1 MSTNKF
7 FFWFWVIYLPT
18 CILFYDRMWQTI
30 DEAMT
35 VVLFLFTIT
44 KVYGKKM
51 DSIGKEILWY
61 IVLMIFYVA
70 YSIVLKINVQE
81 AIFYDLQ
88 QQVRPY
94 IVFFCSY
101 LIVPEFTE
109 KQKKRLI
116 RWFIICDVVYVG
128 SFFIGFRISK
138 YGLSTPM
145 IGQAALLTASMYLL
159 FKENTRKNVIKAIA
173 ILSIGLLSLKS
184 KFFGEFIV
192 FIALFYFLKSRLKPN
207 LKTII
212 SVIALTG
219 AIVYFTW
226 EKFNAYYIEGMDETT
241 STSNRMARPESFKTA
256 STIIFNDYIPFG
268 SGLASFGTN
277 AAAKYYSPLYY
288 KYHLDSIWGLYPEN
302 PMFLADAFY
311 PTLAQYGLVGLF
323 FFLWFWI
330 RRYQQALHHKEFRAY
345 KVAMMMIFAL
355 FLESMA
361 DTSYLSGKG
370 MGYFML
376 LAMAI
381 KGSYVNKKKVILINN
396 DSEKPLSDSPEG
408 KGMNEN
414 GDPSPAPPRGRV

>member
-1 MSTNKF
+1 
-7 FFWFWVIYLPT
+7 
-18 CILFYDRMWQTI
+18 MWQSI
-30 DEAMT
+30 DEVMT

-70 YSIVLKINVQE
+70 YSLILKKNVQE

-88 QQVRPY
+88 QQIKPY

-101 LIVPEFTE
+101 LIAPKFTE

-116 RWFIICDVVYVG
+116 QWFLVCIFAYLVSFVV
-128 SFFIGFRISK
+128 GFSVSK
-138 YGLSTPM
+138 YGLNTPM

-159 FKENTRKNVIKAIA
+159 FKKNTRKNVIRGIA
-173 ILSIGLLSLKS
+173 ILSIGLLSMKS
-184 KFFGEFIV
+184 KFFGEFLV
-192 FIALFYFLKSRLKPN
+192 FIALFYFLRARLKPN
-207 LKTII
+207 LKTIV
-212 SVIALTG
+212 SVLVLTS

-226 EKFNAYYIEGMDETT
+226 EKFNFYYIEGMDV
-241 STSNRMARPESFKTA
+241 SSARMARPESFKTA
-256 STIIFNDYIPFG
+256 GAIIFSDYIPFG
-268 SGLASFGTN
+268 SGLASFGTT
-277 AAAKYYSPLYY
+277 AAARYYSPIYY
-288 KYHLDSIWGLYPEN
+288 EYHLDNIWGLYPEN

-311 PTLAQYGLVGLF
+311 PTLAQYGLVGVF

-330 RRYQQALHHKEFRAY
+330 RRYRQAVFHKDFRSY

-355 FLESMA
+355 FLENMA

-381 KGSYVNKKKVILINN
+381 KTYDINN
-396 DSEKPLSDSPEG
+396 TKSLPNIVPNKDKVKETPEEDDQSL
-408 KGMNEN
+408 KINN
-414 GDPSPAPPRGRV
+414 

>member
-7 FFWFWVIYLPT
+7 FFWFWAIYLPT

-35 VVLFLFTIT
+35 VVLLLYTVM
-44 KVYGKKM
+44 KVYGRNM

-61 IVLMIFYVA
+61 IALMIFYVA
-70 YSIVLKINVQE
+70 YSIVLKVNVQE
-81 AIFYDLQ
+81 AVFYDLQ

-94 IVFFCSY
+94 VVFFCSY
-101 LIVPEFTE
+101 LLAPQFTE

-116 RWFIICDVVYVG
+116 RWFLICI
-128 SFFIGFRISK
+128 SFYLLSFVIGFRVTK

-145 IGQAALLTASMYLL
+145 IAQAALLTASMYLL
-159 FKENTRKNVIKAIA
+159 FKENTRKNVIRGIA
-173 ILSIGLLSLKS
+173 ILSIGLLSMKS
-184 KFFGEFIV
+184 KFFGEYVV
-192 FIALFYFLKSRLKPN
+192 FIGLFYFLKSRLKPN
-207 LKTII
+207 LKTIV
-212 SVIALTG
+212 SVLALTC
-219 AIVYFTW
+219 AVVYFTW
-226 EKFNAYYIEGMDETT
+226 EKVDAYYVTGMAEEVQ
-241 STSNRMARPESFKTA
+241 SSERKARPESFKTA
-256 STIIFNDYIPFG
+256 GTIIFSDYIPFG

-277 AAAKYYSPLYY
+277 AAAKFYSPLYY
-288 KYHLDSIWGLYPEN
+288 KYNLSNIWGLYPEN

-311 PTLAQYGLVGLF
+311 PVLAQYGMVGLF

-330 RRYQQALHHKEFRAY
+330 RRYKQALRHKEFRAY

-355 FLESMA
+355 FLENMA

-396 DSEKPLSDSPEG
+396 DKLNDDDNDDEKQ
-408 KGMNEN
+408 
-414 GDPSPAPPRGRV
+414 R

>member
-18 CILFYDRMWQTI
+18 CILFYDRMWKTI

-61 IVLMIFYVA
+61 VALMIFYVA

-81 AIFYDLQ
+81 AVFYDLQ

-94 IVFFCSY
+94 VVFFCSY
-101 LIVPEFTE
+101 LLAPQFTE

-116 RWFIICDVVYVG
+116 RWFLLCI
-128 SFFIGFRISK
+128 SFYLVSFIIGFRVSK
-138 YGLSTPM
+138 FGLSTPM

-159 FKENTRKNVIKAIA
+159 FKENTRKNVIRGIA
-173 ILSIGLLSLKS
+173 ILSIGLLSMKS

-207 LKTII
+207 LKTIF

-226 EKFNAYYIEGMDETT
+226 EKFNVYYVEGMTEQV
-241 STSNRMARPESFKTA
+241 SNEERKARPESFKVA
-256 STIIFNDYIPFG
+256 RTIIFSDYIPFG

-277 AAAKYYSPLYY
+277 AAARYYSPLYF
-288 KYHLDSIWGLYPEN
+288 KYHLDTVWGLYPEN
-302 PMFLADAFY
+302 PTFLADAFY
-311 PTLAQYGLVGLF
+311 PAMAQYGLVGLF

-330 RRYQQALHHKEFRAY
+330 RRYKQALHHKEFRAY

-355 FLESMA
+355 FLENMA

-381 KGSYVNKKKVILINN
+381 RGSYVTKKRMIVLN
-396 DSEKPLSDSPEG
+396 DNVEHNDNDDENEKQ
-408 KGMNEN
+408 
-414 GDPSPAPPRGRV
+414 R

>member
-35 VVLFLFTIT
+35 VILLIFTFM
-44 KVYGKKM
+44 KMWGKKT

-61 IVLMIFYVA
+61 ITLMIFYVA

-81 AIFYDLQ
+81 AVFYDLQ

-94 IVFFCSY
+94 VVFFCSY
-101 LIVPEFTE
+101 LLAPTFTE
-109 KQKKRLI
+109 KQKKKLI
-116 RWFIICDVVYVG
+116 KWFMICI
-128 SFFIGFRISK
+128 SFYLVSFIIGFRVSR

-145 IGQAALLTASMYLL
+145 IGQATLITASMYLL
-159 FKENTRKNVIKAIA
+159 FKENTRKNVFRGIL
-173 ILSIGLLSLKS
+173 ILSIGLLSMKS
-184 KFFGEFIV
+184 KFFGEYIIFIG
-192 FIALFYFLKSRLKPN
+192 LFYFLRSRLKPN
-207 LKTII
+207 LKTIV
-212 SVIALTG
+212 SVIALVS
-219 AIVYFTW
+219 AIVFFTW
-226 EKFNAYYIEGMDETT
+226 EKFDAYYVTGMSEEVK
-241 STSNRMARPESFKTA
+241 SSERKARPESFKTA
-256 STIIFNDYIPFG
+256 GTIIFSDYIPFG

-288 KYHLDSIWGLYPEN
+288 KYNLDNIWGLYPEN

-311 PTLAQYGLVGLF
+311 PTLAQYGMVGLF

-330 RRYQQALHHKEFRAY
+330 RRYKQALHHKEFQAY
-345 KVAMMMIFAL
+345 KVAMMMMFAL
-355 FLESMA
+355 FLENMA

-381 KGSYVNKKKVILINN
+381 KGSYVSKKNVVLINN
-396 DSEKPLSDSPEG
+396 DNEKTFSDSPEG
-408 KGMNEN
+408 KGIDEN
-414 GDPSPAPPRGRV
+414 VK

>member
-18 CILFYDRMWQTI
+18 CILFYDRMWKTI

-61 IVLMIFYVA
+61 IGLMVFYVA

-81 AIFYDLQ
+81 AVFYDLQ

-94 IVFFCSY
+94 VVFFCSY
-101 LIVPEFTE
+101 LLAPDFTE

-116 RWFIICDVVYVG
+116 RWFLLCDIAYVI
-128 SFFIGFRISK
+128 SFFAGFSISK
-138 YGLSTPM
+138 YGIRTPM
-145 IGQAALLTASMYLL
+145 IGQATLLTASMYLL
-159 FKENTRKNVIKAIA
+159 FKENTRKNVVKGIM
-173 ILSIGLLSLKS
+173 ILSIGLISLKS
-184 KFFGEFIV
+184 KFYGEYVV
-192 FIALFYFLKSRLKPN
+192 FVALFYFLRSRLKPN
-207 LKTII
+207 LKTIV
-212 SVIALTG
+212 SVLALTS

-226 EKFNAYYIEGMDETT
+226 EKFNVYYVEGFTEEVKT
-241 STSNRMARPESFKTA
+241 SEKKARPESFKTA
-256 STIIFNDYIPFG
+256 RIIIFNDYIPFG

-277 AAAKYYSPLYY
+277 AAARYYSPLYY
-288 KYHLDSIWGLYPEN
+288 KYNLSNIWGLYPEN

-330 RRYQQALHHKEFRAY
+330 RRYKQAVNHKDFRAY

-355 FLESMA
+355 FLENMA

-381 KGSYVNKKKVILINN
+381 KGSYVSKKKVRGIVVNEDAKSTESMVTVEDAEVVEIKENN
-396 DSEKPLSDSPEG
+396 SK
-408 KGMNEN
+408 
-414 GDPSPAPPRGRV
+414 R

>member
-7 FFWFWVIYLPT
+7 FYWLWILYLPT
-18 CILFYDRMWQTI
+18 CILFYDRLWQTM

-35 VVLFLFTIT
+35 VILFLFTVT

-70 YSIVLKINVQE
+70 YSIILKVNVQE
-81 AIFYDLQ
+81 AVFYDLQ

-94 IVFFCSY
+94 VVFFCSY
-101 LIVPEFTE
+101 LIAPQFSE
-109 KQKKRLI
+109 KQKRNLI
-116 RWFIICDVVYVG
+116 KWFLVCDLLYVVSNFV
-128 SFFIGFRISK
+128 GFRVSR
-138 YGLSTPM
+138 YGLTSPI

-159 FKENTRKNVIKAIA
+159 FKENTKKNVVRGIA
-173 ILSIGLLSLKS
+173 ILSIGLLSMKS
-184 KFFGEFIV
+184 KFFGEYVV
-192 FIALFYFLKSRLKPN
+192 FIALFYFLRSRLKPN
-207 LKTII
+207 LKTIV
-212 SVIALTG
+212 SVVALTS

-226 EKFNAYYIEGMDETT
+226 EKFNVYYIEGMEENTT
-241 STSNRMARPESFKTA
+241 RRMARPESFKTA
-256 STIIFNDYIPFG
+256 RTIIFHDYIPFG

-288 KYHLDSIWGLYPEN
+288 KYGLDDIWGLYPEN

-330 RRYQQALHHKEFRAY
+330 RRYKQALHHKEFRAY

-355 FLESMA
+355 FLENMA

-381 KGSYVNKKKVILINN
+381 RGSYVSKKKVRGIVVNE
-396 DSEKPLSDSPEG
+396 DAKSTEGVVTVEDAEVVEEK
-408 KGMNEN
+408 
-414 GDPSPAPPRGRV
+414 

>member
-30 DEAMT
+30 DEVMT

-61 IVLMIFYVA
+61 IALMLFYVA
-70 YSIVLKINVQE
+70 YSIVLKVNVQE
-81 AIFYDLQ
+81 AVFYDLQ

-94 IVFFCSY
+94 VVFFCSY
-101 LIVPEFTE
+101 LLAPQFTE

-116 RWFIICDVVYVG
+116 RWSLVCIFLFVF
-128 SFFIGFRISK
+128 SFYMGL
-138 YGLSTPM
+138 GLSRYRLETPV
-145 IGQAALLTASMYLL
+145 IGQASLLAASMFLL
-159 FKENTRKNVIKAIA
+159 FKENTRKNVIRGILIA
-173 ILSIGLLSLKS
+173 SIGLLSLKS
-184 KFFGEFIV
+184 KFYGEYVV

-207 LKTII
+207 LKTIV
-212 SVIALTG
+212 SVIALVS

-226 EKFNAYYIEGMDETT
+226 EKVDTYYVTGITEEVKT
-241 STSNRMARPESFKTA
+241 SEKKARPESFKTA
-256 STIIFNDYIPFG
+256 RTIIFSDYVPFG

-277 AAAKYYSPLYY
+277 AAAVYYSPLYY
-288 KYHLDSIWGLYPEN
+288 KYNLDNIWGLYPDN

-355 FLESMA
+355 FLESTA

-381 KGSYVNKKKVILINN
+381 KGSYVSKKKVILINN
-396 DSEKPLSDSPEG
+396 DDEKPLSNSPEG
-408 KGMNEN
+408 KRINEN
-414 GDPSPAPPRGRV
+414 ENYNGNEA

>member
-18 CILFYDRMWQTI
+18 CILFYDRMWKSI

-44 KVYGKKM
+44 KIYGKKM

-61 IVLMIFYVA
+61 IGLMIFYVA

-81 AIFYDLQ
+81 AVFYDLQ
-88 QQVRPY
+88 QQIRPY
-94 IVFFCSY
+94 VVFFCSY

-128 SFFIGFRISK
+128 SFFIGFKISK

-145 IGQAALLTASMYLL
+145 IGQATLLTASMYLL
-159 FKENTRKNVIKAIA
+159 FKENTRKNVVRGIA
-173 ILSIGLLSLKS
+173 ILSIGLLSMKS
-184 KFFGEFIV
+184 KFFGEYVV

-207 LKTII
+207 LKTIV
-212 SVIALTG
+212 SVIALVS

-226 EKFNAYYIEGMDETT
+226 EKFDTYYVTGMTEEVKT
-241 STSNRMARPESFKTA
+241 SEKKARPESFKTA
-256 STIIFNDYIPFG
+256 RTIIFSDYIPFG

-288 KYHLDSIWGLYPEN
+288 QYNLNTIWGLYPEN

-311 PTLAQYGLVGLF
+311 PTLAQYGMVGLF

-330 RRYQQALHHKEFRAY
+330 RRYKQALHHKEFRAY

-355 FLESMA
+355 FLENMA

-381 KGSYVNKKKVILINN
+381 KGSYVSKKEVRGIVVNEDARNTESVVTVENAEAVEVKQNY
-396 DSEKPLSDSPEG
+396 S
-408 KGMNEN
+408 KG
-414 GDPSPAPPRGRV
+414 

>member
-7 FFWFWVIYLPT
+7 FFWYLAIYLPT
-18 CILFYDRMWQTI
+18 CILFYHRLWNSI
-30 DEAMT
+30 DEMMT

-44 KVYGKKM
+44 KIYGKKM

-61 IVLMIFYVA
+61 IGLMIFYVA

-94 IVFFCSY
+94 VVFFCSY
-101 LIVPEFTE
+101 LLAPQFTE

-116 RWFIICDVVYVG
+116 KWSLFCILLYLVSFVV
-128 SFFIGFRISK
+128 GFQVNR
-138 YGLSTPM
+138 YGLSTPI

-159 FKENTRKNVIKAIA
+159 FKENTRKNVIRGIL

-184 KFFGEFIV
+184 KFYGEYVV
-192 FIALFYFLKSRLKPN
+192 FVALFYFLRSRLKPN
-207 LKTII
+207 LKTIV
-212 SVIALTG
+212 SVIVLVSS
-219 AIVYFTW
+219 IVYLTW
-226 EKFNAYYIEGMDETT
+226 EKFNAYYVEGMEDT
-241 STSNRMARPESFKTA
+241 TSNRMARPESFKTA
-256 STIIFNDYIPFG
+256 RTIIFSDYIPFG

-288 KYHLDSIWGLYPEN
+288 KYGLDNIWGLYPEN

-311 PTLAQYGLVGLF
+311 PTLAQYGIVGVF

-330 RRYQQALHHKEFRAY
+330 RRYKQALHHKEFRAY

-355 FLESMA
+355 FLESTA

-376 LAMAI
+376 LAMALRFDPSNRKTRRI
-381 KGSYVNKKKVILINN
+381 ENKI
-396 DSEKPLSDSPEG
+396 S
-408 KGMNEN
+408 NEN
-414 GDPSPAPPRGRV
+414 KEAEGILKD

>member
-7 FFWFWVIYLPT
+7 FFWFWVIYLPC
-18 CILFYDRMWQTI
+18 CILFYDRMWKTI

-61 IVLMIFYVA
+61 IGLMIFYVA
-70 YSIVLKINVQE
+70 YSIVLKVNVQE
-81 AIFYDLQ
+81 AVFYDLQ

-94 IVFFCSY
+94 VVFFCSY
-101 LIVPEFTE
+101 LLAPQFTE

-116 RWFIICDVVYVG
+116 RWFLFCIILYVG
-128 SFFIGFRISK
+128 TYFIGFRVSR
-138 YGLSTPM
+138 YGIKTPI
-145 IGQAALLTASMYLL
+145 IGQATLLAASMYLL
-159 FKENTRKNVIKAIA
+159 FKENTRKNVVRGIL
-173 ILSIGLLSLKS
+173 ILSIGLLSMKS
-184 KFFGEFIV
+184 KFYGEYIV
-192 FIALFYFLKSRLKPN
+192 FVALFYFLKSRLKPN
-207 LKTII
+207 FKTIL
-212 SVIALTG
+212 SVIALTST
-219 AIVYFTW
+219 IVYFTW
-226 EKFNAYYIEGMDETT
+226 EKFDTYYATGLTEEVKN
-241 STSNRMARPESFKTA
+241 SEKKARPESFKTA
-256 STIIFNDYIPFG
+256 RTIIFNDYIPFG

-311 PTLAQYGLVGLF
+311 PTMAQYGLVGLF

-381 KGSYVNKKKVILINN
+381 KGSYVNKEKVILISKDDVKGN
-396 DSEKPLSDSPEG
+396 DDDNDDDKE
-408 KGMNEN
+408 
-414 GDPSPAPPRGRV
+414 R

>member
-1 MSTNKF
+1 MKTSTF
-7 FFWFWVIYLPT
+7 FYWFWIIYLPT
-18 CILFYDRMWQTI
+18 CILFYDRMWQSI
-30 DEAMT
+30 DETMT
-35 VVLFLFTIT
+35 VILFLFTVI

-61 IVLMIFYVA
+61 IVLMVFYVA
-70 YSIVLKINVQE
+70 YSIILKVNVQE
-81 AIFYDLQ
+81 AVFYDLQ
-88 QQVRPY
+88 QQIRPY
-94 IVFFCSY
+94 VVFFCSY
-101 LIVPEFTE
+101 LIAPQFTE

-116 RWFIICDVVYVG
+116 KWFLICDIFYVI
-128 SFFIGFRISK
+128 SFFIGFRVSVF
-138 YGLSTPM
+138 GLRTPM
-145 IGQAALLTASMYLL
+145 IGQATLLTASMYLL
-159 FKENTRKNVIKAIA
+159 FKENTRKNIVKGII
-173 ILSIGLLSLKS
+173 ILSIGLLSFKS
-184 KFFGEFIV
+184 KFVGEYVV

-212 SVIALTG
+212 SVIALVST
-219 AIVYFTW
+219 IVYFTW
-226 EKFNAYYIEGMDETT
+226 EKFNAYYIEGMEET
-241 STSNRMARPESFKTA
+241 TSNRMARPESYKTA
-256 STIIFNDYIPFG
+256 RTIIFSDYIPFG

-288 KYHLDSIWGLYPEN
+288 KYGLDNIWGLYPEN

-330 RRYQQALHHKEFRAY
+330 RRYKQALHHKEFRAY

-355 FLESMA
+355 FLENMA

-381 KGSYVNKKKVILINN
+381 RGSYVTKKRMIVLN
-396 DSEKPLSDSPEG
+396 DNDDEKPLSNSPEG
-408 KGMNEN
+408 KGVNEN
-414 GDPSPAPPRGRV
+414 ENDNDDIK

>member
-7 FFWFWVIYLPT
+7 FFWFWIIYLPT

-51 DSIGKEILWY
+51 DSIGYEILWY
-61 IVLMIFYVA
+61 IGLMIFYIA
-70 YSIVLKINVQE
+70 YSLVLKINVQA
-81 AIFYDLQ
+81 AIFYDVQ

-94 IVFFCSY
+94 VVFFCSY

-116 RWFIICDVVYVG
+116 RWFIICDVVYVV
-128 SFFIGFRISK
+128 SFFVGFRISK

-159 FKENTRKNVIKAIA
+159 FKENTRKNVIRGIA
-173 ILSIGLLSLKS
+173 ILSIGLLSMKS
-184 KFFGEFIV
+184 KFYGEYVV
-192 FIALFYFLKSRLKPN
+192 FVALFYFLKSRLRPN

-219 AIVYFTW
+219 VIVYFTW
-226 EKFNAYYIEGMDETT
+226 EKFDVYYVTGMSEEVKSSD
-241 STSNRMARPESFKTA
+241 RKARPESFKTA
-256 STIIFNDYIPFG
+256 GTIIFSDYIPFG
-268 SGLASFGTN
+268 SGLSSFGTN

-288 KYHLDSIWGLYPEN
+288 KYGLSDIWGLYPEN

-311 PTLAQYGLVGLF
+311 PTMAQYGLVGLF

-330 RRYQQALHHKEFRAY
+330 RRYKQALHHKEFRAY

-355 FLESMA
+355 FLENMA

-376 LAMAI
+376 LAMALR
-381 KGSYVNKKKVILINN
+381 GSYVTKKRMIVLN
-396 DSEKPLSDSPEG
+396 DNVEHNDNDDENEKQ
-408 KGMNEN
+408 
-414 GDPSPAPPRGRV
+414 R

>member
-70 YSIVLKINVQE
+70 YSIVLKVNVQE
-81 AIFYDLQ
+81 AVFYDLQ

-94 IVFFCSY
+94 VVFFCSY
-101 LIVPEFTE
+101 LIAPQFSE

-116 RWFIICDVVYVG
+116 KWFIICIFLYLT
-128 SFFIGFRISK
+128 SFIIGFRASK
-138 YGLSTPM
+138 FGLSTPM
-145 IGQAALLTASMYLL
+145 IGQAALLTAAMYLL
-159 FKENTRKNVIKAIA
+159 FKENTRKNVIRGIL
-173 ILSIGLLSLKS
+173 ILSLGLLSMKS
-184 KFFGEFIV
+184 KFFGEYIV
-192 FIALFYFLKSRLKPN
+192 FIGLFYFLKSRLKPN
-207 LKTII
+207 LKTIV
-212 SVIALTG
+212 SVIALTS

-226 EKFNAYYIEGMDETT
+226 EKFDAYYVTGMSDEVNA
-241 STSNRMARPESFKTA
+241 SERKARPESFKTA
-256 STIIFNDYIPFG
+256 RTIIFSDYIPFG

-288 KYHLDSIWGLYPEN
+288 KYNLDSIWGLYPEN

-311 PTLAQYGLVGLF
+311 PTMAQYGLVGLF

-330 RRYQQALHHKEFRAY
+330 RRYKQALHHKEFRAY

-381 KGSYVNKKKVILINN
+381 KGSYVNKKKVILISN
-396 DSEKPLSDSPEG
+396 DNDDEKPLSDSPEG
-408 KGMNEN
+408 KGVNEN
-414 GDPSPAPPRGRV
+414 EK

>member
-35 VVLFLFTIT
+35 VILLIFTFM
-44 KVYGKKM
+44 KMWGKKT

-61 IVLMIFYVA
+61 ITLMIFYVA

-81 AIFYDLQ
+81 AVFYDLQ

-94 IVFFCSY
+94 VVFFCSY
-101 LIVPEFTE
+101 LLAPTFTE
-109 KQKKRLI
+109 KQKKKLI
-116 RWFIICDVVYVG
+116 KWFMICI
-128 SFFIGFRISK
+128 SFYLVSFIIGFRVSR

-145 IGQAALLTASMYLL
+145 IGQATLITASMYLL
-159 FKENTRKNVIKAIA
+159 FKENTRKNVFRGIL
-173 ILSIGLLSLKS
+173 ILSIGLLSMKS
-184 KFFGEFIV
+184 KFFGEYIIFIG
-192 FIALFYFLKSRLKPN
+192 LFYFLRSRLKPN
-207 LKTII
+207 LKTIV
-212 SVIALTG
+212 SVIALVS
-219 AIVYFTW
+219 AIVFFTW
-226 EKFNAYYIEGMDETT
+226 EKFDAYYVTGMSEEIK
-241 STSNRMARPESFKTA
+241 SSERKARPESFKTA
-256 STIIFNDYIPFG
+256 GTIIFSDYIPFG

-288 KYHLDSIWGLYPEN
+288 KYNLDNIWGLYPEN

-311 PTLAQYGLVGLF
+311 PTLAQYGMVGLF

-330 RRYQQALHHKEFRAY
+330 RRYKQALHHKEFQAY
-345 KVAMMMIFAL
+345 KVAMMMMFAL
-355 FLESMA
+355 FLENMA

-381 KGSYVNKKKVILINN
+381 KGSYVSKKNVVLINN
-396 DSEKPLSDSPEG
+396 DNEKTFSDSPEG
-408 KGMNEN
+408 KGIDEN
-414 GDPSPAPPRGRV
+414 VK

>member
-7 FFWFWVIYLPT
+7 FFWFWVVYLPA

-35 VVLFLFTIT
+35 VVLFLFTVM
-44 KVYGKKM
+44 KVYGKRI

-61 IVLMIFYVA
+61 IVLMVFYVA

-81 AIFYDLQ
+81 AVFYDLQ

-94 IVFFCSY
+94 VVFFCSY
-101 LIVPEFTE
+101 LIAPQFTE

-116 RWFIICDVVYVG
+116 RWFVFCIFLYLT
-128 SFFIGFRISK
+128 SFIIGFRVSK
-138 YGLSTPM
+138 FGLSTPM
-145 IGQAALLTASMYLL
+145 IGQAALLTAAMYLL
-159 FKENTRKNVIKAIA
+159 FKDNTRKNVLRGIL
-173 ILSIGLLSLKS
+173 ILSLGLLSMKS
-184 KFFGEFIV
+184 KFFGEYIV
-192 FIALFYFLKSRLKPN
+192 FIGLFYFLRSRLKPN
-207 LKTII
+207 LKTILSI
-212 SVIALTG
+212 LALTS

-226 EKFNAYYIEGMDETT
+226 EKFDAYYVTGMTEEVK
-241 STSNRMARPESFKTA
+241 SSERKARPESFKTA
-256 STIIFNDYIPFG
+256 GTIIFSDYIPLG

-288 KYHLDSIWGLYPEN
+288 KYHLDNIWGLYPEN

-330 RRYQQALHHKEFRAY
+330 RRYKQALHHKEFRAY

-355 FLESMA
+355 FLENMA

-381 KGSYVNKKKVILINN
+381 KGSYVNKKKVILISN
-396 DSEKPLSDSPEG
+396 DKLNDDDNDNDDGKPLSNSPEG
-408 KGMNEN
+408 KGISEN
-414 GDPSPAPPRGRV
+414 GE

>member
-7 FFWFWVIYLPT
+7 FFWFWAVYLPV
-18 CILFYDRMWQTI
+18 CILFYERLWHTI
-30 DEAMT
+30 DELMT
-35 VVLFLFTIT
+35 VILFLFTIT

-51 DSIGKEILWY
+51 DAIGKEILWY
-61 IVLMIFYVA
+61 IALMIFYVA

-81 AIFYDLQ
+81 AVFYDLQ

-101 LIVPEFTE
+101 LLAPKFTE
-109 KQKKRLI
+109 KQKKHLI
-116 RWFIICDVVYVG
+116 RWLLICDISYVILY
-128 SFFIGFRISK
+128 FVGFNISQF
-138 YGLSTPM
+138 GIATPK
-145 IGQAALLTASMYLL
+145 IGQATLLTASMYLL
-159 FKENTRKNVIKAIA
+159 FKENTTKNVIRGIL
-173 ILSIGLLSLKS
+173 ILSIGLISMKS
-184 KFFGEFIV
+184 KFYGEYVV

-212 SVIALTG
+212 SVGALVS
-219 AIVYFTW
+219 AIVFFTW
-226 EKFNAYYIEGMDETT
+226 EKFNAYYIEGMNNTT
-241 STSNRMARPESFKTA
+241 TNRMARPESFKTA
-256 STIIFNDYIPFG
+256 GTIIFSDYIPFG

-277 AAAKYYSPLYY
+277 AAAVYYSPLYY
-288 KYHLDSIWGLYPEN
+288 KYNLDNIWGLYPEN

-330 RRYQQALHHKEFRAY
+330 RRYKQALHHKEFRAY

-355 FLESMA
+355 FLENMA

-381 KGSYVNKKKVILINN
+381 KGSYVNKKKVNEVIVNDNEKSLEESEAINK
-396 DSEKPLSDSPEG
+396 D
-408 KGMNEN
+408 
-414 GDPSPAPPRGRV
+414 

>member
-35 VVLFLFTIT
+35 VILLIFTFM
-44 KVYGKKM
+44 KMWGKKT

-61 IVLMIFYVA
+61 IILMIFYVA

-81 AIFYDLQ
+81 AVFYDLQ

-94 IVFFCSY
+94 VVFFCSY
-101 LIVPEFTE
+101 LLAPTFTE
-109 KQKKRLI
+109 KQKKKLI
-116 RWFIICDVVYVG
+116 KWFMICI
-128 SFFIGFRISK
+128 SFYLVSFIIGFRVSR

-145 IGQAALLTASMYLL
+145 IGQATLITASMYLL
-159 FKENTRKNVIKAIA
+159 FKKNTRKNVFRGIL
-173 ILSIGLLSLKS
+173 ILSIGLLSMKS
-184 KFFGEFIV
+184 KFFGEYIIFIG
-192 FIALFYFLKSRLKPN
+192 LFYFLRSRLKPN
-207 LKTII
+207 LKTIV
-212 SVIALTG
+212 SVIALVS
-219 AIVYFTW
+219 AIVFFTW
-226 EKFNAYYIEGMDETT
+226 EKFDAYYVTGMSEEVK
-241 STSNRMARPESFKTA
+241 SSERKARPESFKTA
-256 STIIFNDYIPFG
+256 GTIIFSDYIPFG

-288 KYHLDSIWGLYPEN
+288 KYNLDNIWGLYPEN

-311 PTLAQYGLVGLF
+311 PTLAQYGMVGLF

-330 RRYQQALHHKEFRAY
+330 RRYKQALHHKEFQAY
-345 KVAMMMIFAL
+345 KVAMMMMFAL
-355 FLESMA
+355 FLENMA

-381 KGSYVNKKKVILINN
+381 KGSYVSKKNVVLINN
-396 DSEKPLSDSPEG
+396 DNEKTFSDSPEG
-408 KGMNEN
+408 KGIDEN
-414 GDPSPAPPRGRV
+414 VK

>member
-18 CILFYDRMWQTI
+18 CILFYDRMWQSI
-30 DEAMT
+30 DEVMT

-51 DSIGKEILWY
+51 DIIGKEILWY
-61 IVLMIFYVA
+61 IVLMVFYVA
-70 YSIVLKINVQE
+70 YSVVLKINVQD
-81 AIFYDLQ
+81 AVFYDLQ

-94 IVFFCSY
+94 VVFFCSY
-101 LIVPEFTE
+101 LLAPEFTE

-116 RWFIICDVVYVG
+116 RWFVFCDIIYV
-128 SFFIGFRISK
+128 FFIFTGFNISR
-138 YGLSTPM
+138 YGITTPM

-159 FKENTRKNVIKAIA
+159 FKENTRKNVIRGIA
-173 ILSIGLLSLKS
+173 ILSIGLLSMKS
-184 KFFGEFIV
+184 KFYGEYVV

-212 SVIALTG
+212 SVVALVS
-219 AIVYFTW
+219 AIVFFTW
-226 EKFNAYYIEGMDETT
+226 EKFNAYYVEGMEDQ
-241 STSNRMARPESFKTA
+241 TSNTERKARPESFKTA
-256 STIIFNDYIPFG
+256 RTIIFSDYIPFG

-288 KYHLDSIWGLYPEN
+288 KYNLDSIWGLYPEN

-355 FLESMA
+355 FLENMA

-381 KGSYVNKKKVILINN
+381 KGSYVNKKKVILISN
-396 DSEKPLSDSPEG
+396 DKLNDNDNDNDDGKPLYNSPEG
-408 KGMNEN
+408 KGISEN
-414 GDPSPAPPRGRV
+414 GK